1 MSFTLAVHIIILDF
15 ICASRDKNSSS
26 NMKIDTLSFLNC
38 ILIHH
43 QPTVFLPHIKT
54 LVPVGKPH
62 SDISNGLGFI
72 STTVESFLFMGAF
85 VHGLF
90 KFFWFVGT

>member
-1 MSFTLAVHIIILDF
+1 
-15 ICASRDKNSSS
+15 
-26 NMKIDTLSFLNC
+26 MKIDTLSFLNC

-62 SDISNGLGFI
+62 FYISNGLGFTSATSGMMLVGYLYQSVQCRGQVNYFCI
-72 STTVESFLFMGAF
+72 SLFPVAYQVKVFYCQPLGN
-85 VHGLF
+85 V
-90 KFFWFVGT
+90 